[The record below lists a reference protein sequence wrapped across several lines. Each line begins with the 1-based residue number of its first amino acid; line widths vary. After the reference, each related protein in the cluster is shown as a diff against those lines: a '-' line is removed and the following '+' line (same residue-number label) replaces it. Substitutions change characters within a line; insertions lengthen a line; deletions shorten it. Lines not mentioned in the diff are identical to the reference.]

1 MSGLNVEQLRRQVT
15 ALANAVAGKQ
25 AGRTAIA
32 NQIAAVNAMPAS
44 KADLKEM
51 VAGWID
57 DSAAQYSKGLKIV
70 LEPFQNNWSRGPTAQ
85 NSLEL
90 LHRVTGR
97 NAAGL
102 HVTPGP
108 EGLFFLLNAP
118 IKAALSTAIDGLD
131 LPDGIDK
138 ADRTARLKELSAQL
152 GQIDAELA
160 ELTDLANASGINAGD
175 FEVATE
181 VREARRLAALAEK
194 RAADE
199 AKRRER
205 QDSMPCGDF
214 PDDRQTIRPRT
225 SDMSPFEAG
234 QARIDAIAARR
245 GG

>member
-1 MSGLNVEQLRRQVT
+1 MALNFDALKKQVA
-15 ALANAVAGKQ
+15 ALSTAVAGKQ
-25 AGRTAIA
+25 ADRAAIA
-32 NQIAAVNAMPAS
+32 AEIAAVNAAPAS
-44 KADLKEM
+44 KSDLKAL
-51 VAGWID
+51 VSAWID
-57 DSAAQYSKGLKIV
+57 DSAAKYAAGLKIV
-70 LEPFQNNWSRGPTAQ
+70 LEPFQKNWSRGPTQQ
-85 NSLEL
+85 NPLEL
-90 LHRVTGR
+90 LHRVTSR
-97 NAAGL
+97 NASGL
-102 HVTPGP
+102 TVSQSP
-108 EGLFFLLNAP
+108 EGLFALMGGP
-118 IKAALSTAIDGLD
+118 IKSALDKAIDGLD

-160 ELTDLANASGINAGD
+160 ELTDLANSAGVIAGD
-175 FEVATE
+175 FEVAPE

-214 PDDRQTIRPRT
+214 PDDRPLSKPRPADV
-225 SDMSPFEAG
+225 SEFEAG